1 MTARRLLVEAD
12 GGSRGNPGPAGYGAL
27 VRDAVTG
34 AVLAERA
41 GPLGVATNNVAE
53 YTALVAGL
61 EAAREIDP
69 DALVEV
75 RMDSRLVVEQMSGRW
90 QIKHEDMR
98 RLATQARA
106 VLGAEQV
113 TYTWVPRARN
123 SAADALANEAMDLRE
138 EVRRDHPD
146 AADSAPGADSVTATG
161 GTPGTRSG
169 LGDDDASSAATAVVD
184 GPRAGTT
191 PAPRPSGAAMRFDD
205 AEPLTVLLVR
215 HGETELTLTRALSG
229 SSVPGPSLA
238 RSGRIQAAR
247 AADLVHRVGRGV
259 WPDLRYP
266 SHVVASPMVRTQETA
281 AAIGRRIGQHVRTDP
296 AFAEVDFGEWEGLA
310 VADVESR
317 WPGEL
322 QRWYEDPSV
331 AAPGGESLEALGRRV
346 EAGLA
351 ALLDGGTA
359 RTVVVV
365 SHAMAIRAAVG
376 VSLGVPAHAWPWLRV
391 LPASV
396 SVVRWWPDGMR
407 EAVTIGMPTEL

>member
-27 VRDAVTG
+27 VRDAVSG

-41 GPLGVATNNVAE
+41 GPLGVTTNNVAE

-69 DALVEV
+69 DARVEV

-90 QIKHEDMR
+90 QIKHEAMR
-98 RLATQARA
+98 RLAAQARA
-106 VLGAEQV
+106 VLPAEHV
-113 TYTWVPRARN
+113 TYTWVPRAEN
-123 SAADALANEAMDLRE
+123 AAADALANEAMDLRAD
-138 EVRRDHPD
+138 VRRDHTPADGAAEPLGGRAAEPPD
-146 AADSAPGADSVTATG
+146 
-161 GTPGTRSG
+161 
-169 LGDDDASSAATAVVD
+169 D
-184 GPRAGTT
+184 GPSAGAS

-205 AEPLTVLLVR
+205 TEPLTVLLVR
-215 HGETELTLTRALSG
+215 HGETDLTLTRALSG
-229 SSVPGPSLA
+229 SSVPGPPLTG
-238 RSGRIQAAR
+238 SGRVQAAK
-247 AADLVHRVGRGV
+247 AADLVHRVGRAV

-281 AAIGRRIGQHVRTDP
+281 AAIGRRIGQHVHTDP
-296 AFAEVDFGEWEGLA
+296 AFAEVDFGEWEGLG
-310 VADVESR
+310 VTDVEDR
-317 WPGEL
+317 WPGRL
-322 QRWYEDPSV
+322 RRWYEDPTV
-331 AAPGGESLEALGRRV
+331 AAPGGESMIAVGRRV
-346 EAGLA
+346 EEGLT
-351 ALLDGGTA
+351 ALLEAGTA

-407 EAVTIGMPTEL
+407 EAVTIGMPTDL

>member
-1 MTARRLLVEAD
+1 MTSRRLLVEAD

-34 AVLAERA
+34 ALLAERA
-41 GPLGVATNNVAE
+41 GALGVTTNNVAE

-61 EAAREIDP
+61 EAVREIDP

-90 QIKHEDMR
+90 QIKHADMQ
-98 RLATQARA
+98 RLAARA
-106 VLGAEQV
+106 RDVLPADQV
-113 TYTWVPRARN
+113 VYTWVPRAEN
-123 SAADALANEAMDLRE
+123 AAADALANEAMDLRAD
-138 EVRRDHPD
+138 VRRDHDGGAGP
-146 AADSAPGADSVTATG
+146 APAPADDGEADEPSTRRTG
-161 GTPGTRSG
+161 
-169 LGDDDASSAATAVVD
+169 
-184 GPRAGTT
+184 

-205 AEPLTVLLVR
+205 TEPLTVLLVR

-229 SSVPGPSLA
+229 SSVPGPPLA
-238 RSGRIQAAR
+238 GSGRIQAAR
-247 AADLVHRVGRGV
+247 AADLVHRVGRAV

-266 SHVVASPMVRTQETA
+266 THVVASPMVRTQETA
-281 AAIGRRIGQHVRTDP
+281 AAIGRRIGQHVHPDP
-296 AFAEVDFGEWEGLA
+296 AFAEVDFGDWEGLG
-310 VADVESR
+310 VAEVDER

-322 QRWYEDPSV
+322 RRWYEDPTV
-331 AAPGGESLEALGRRV
+331 AAPGGESLVAVGRRV

-351 ALLDGGTA
+351 ALQEGGTG

-376 VSLGVPAHAWPWLRV
+376 VSLGMPAHAWPWLRV

-407 EAVTIGMPTEL
+407 EAVAIGVPTDL